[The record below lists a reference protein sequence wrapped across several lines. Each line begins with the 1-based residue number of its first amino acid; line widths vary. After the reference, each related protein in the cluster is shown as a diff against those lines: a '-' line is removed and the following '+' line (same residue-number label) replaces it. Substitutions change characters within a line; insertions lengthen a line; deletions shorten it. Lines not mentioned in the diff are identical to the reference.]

1 MLDSLSAFGFFV
13 HTPLGP
19 RKSGMP
25 ESVEIPAPVSTTMR
39 SASATQVRAASW
51 SSMPPVSRTRPG
63 FPFRGRPDTQDRHP
77 TSSRP
82 TTDPAREVLV
92 PTDPP
97 PLPPTVRITPWIDP
111 VVDRRGHDPRSTYV
125 EQFWLSILGP
135 TSTWIMRRLV
145 AGFDDH
151 PDGYELDVD
160 HAARALGLSVAKGT
174 ASPFA
179 RSIQRCV
186 VFGMAAPRSDGWTV
200 RRRMPPIS
208 QRHLGRLPEPL
219 QRRH

>member
-1 MLDSLSAFGFFV
+1 M
-13 HTPLGP
+13 
-19 RKSGMP
+19 
-25 ESVEIPAPVSTTMR
+25 
-39 SASATQVRAASW
+39 
-51 SSMPPVSRTRPG
+51 
-63 FPFRGRPDTQDRHP
+63 
-77 TSSRP
+77 
-82 TTDPAREVLV
+82 

-111 VVDRRGHDPRSTYV
+111 VVDRRGHDPRSAYV

-135 TSTWIMRRLV
+135 TATWIMRRLV

-151 PDGYELDVD
+151 PDGYDLDVD

-200 RRRMPPIS
+200 RRRMPAIS

-219 QRRH
+219 QRRHAEWAATTVTLAELERAHVLATAMVGAGDDPGVVAAQLVAVGVSPAAAEEARQLVLRLTSSARTHATAPRCRPGRPAWPAAC